1 MSGRKDNLLLAAL
14 PPEERQRLD
23 PFLKW
28 TATEFED
35 PPAPPDEPIAHVF
48 FPFDAVSS
56 TVHETADGGS
66 VETGLAGLEGM
77 TGIPLW
83 LHMPTAPTRTFIQI
97 PGYGYRMKTTDFI
110 REVRD
115 RAGSPLNAL
124 LARYTNAFLNMT
136 SVAAACNRLHALDQR
151 LCRWLK
157 LAHNRARRDEFPLRQ
172 QFMAQMLGVQRPTVS
187 TTAHILQQAGLI
199 TYPRGH
205 MKILDA
211 EGVVDGACGCYELM
225 EREMDRIYDVPWRN
239 LTNHEDGK
247 RDR

>member
-1 MSGRKDNLLLAAL
+1 MSVRKDNLLLAAL
-14 PPEERQRLD
+14 PPEERHRLD

-35 PPAPPDEPIAHVF
+35 PLIEPDEPIAHVF
-48 FPFDAVSS
+48 FPHDAVSS
-56 TVHETADGGS
+56 TVHETADGAS
-66 VETGLAGLEGM
+66 VETGLAGVEGM
-77 TGIPLW
+77 VGIPLW

-115 RAGSPLNAL
+115 RAGSPLNGL

-136 SVAAACNRLHALDQR
+136 SIAAACNRLHALDQR

-187 TTAHILQQAGLI
+187 TTAHMLQQAGLI
-199 TYPRGH
+199 SYTRGQ
-205 MKILDA
+205 MKILDP
-211 EGVVDGACGCYELM
+211 EGLADGACECYEIM
-225 EREMDRIYDVPWRN
+225 EREFDGVFNRPWRD
-239 LTNHEDGK
+239 LATEITESI
-247 RDR
+247 

>member
-1 MSGRKDNLLLAAL
+1 MSEVRDNLLLAAL
-14 PPEERQRLD
+14 PRDERQRLD
-23 PFLKW
+23 PFLQW

-35 PPAPPDEPIAHVF
+35 PLIEIGEPITHVF

-66 VETGLAGLEGM
+66 VETGLAGVEGM
-77 TGIPLW
+77 VGIPLW
-83 LHMPTAPTRTFIQI
+83 LHMPTAPTHTFIQI
-97 PGYGYRMKTTDFI
+97 PGYGYRMKATDFV

-115 RAGSPLNAL
+115 KSDSSLNAL

-136 SVAAACNRLHALDQR
+136 SIAAACNRLHALDQR

-187 TTAHILQQAGLI
+187 TTAHMLQQAGLI
-199 TYPRGH
+199 SYTRGQ
-205 MKILDA
+205 MKILDP
-211 EGVVDGACGCYELM
+211 EGLADGACECYEIM
-225 EREMDRIYDVPWRN
+225 EREFDGVFKRPWRD
-239 LTNHEDGK
+239 LATPVTQSV
-247 RDR
+247 